1 MLLVVDP
8 IPSSS
13 PQDLSSAS
21 SVAPNEST
29 SSTLTSPET
38 TKFLYSSLHRVDNLL
53 RQYHNLRT
61 ESYSN
66 VNRMAQLSL
75 RLSLLAN
82 SSLAASIQAIDYE
95 HILSPLPKL
104 SFADRMAISLKEQLD
119 REIRVVDATLSEMEL
134 VYMGMD
140 DVLCAL
146 SNLLNA
152 FQHDELLKAANH
164 VERVY
169 VGLVKEVRG
178 IVLSLPY
185 PLYLFAA
192 RRELWYRFTADEK
205 RKSFVAASTLGD
217 LLVSPPVEWEAFAQ
231 AWIAI
236 GETEE
241 KKMDEVDELA
251 MALGNWGN
259 MEDSPSGMME

>member
-1 MLLVVDP
+1 MLLFLDP
-8 IPSSS
+8 TPSSS
-13 PQDLSSAS
+13 PQDPSSAS

-152 FQHDELLKAANH
+152 FRHDELLKAANH

-169 VGLVKEVRG
+169 VGLIKEVRG
-178 IVLSLPY
+178 IFHSFVLVVLICSSSRTVVSVY
-185 PLYLFAA
+185 G
-192 RRELWYRFTADEK
+192 RREAQVVHGSEYIGRSFGLSSGGMGGVCTSMDRYRRDG
-205 RKSFVAASTLGD
+205 R
-217 LLVSPPVEWEAFAQ
+217 
-231 AWIAI
+231 
-236 GETEE
+236 EE
-241 KKMDEVDELA
+241 
-251 MALGNWGN
+251 
-259 MEDSPSGMME
+259 SG